1 MSGVAPPEAAA
12 AALRRFDPAVS
23 RETLGALARYVEILA
38 KWQKAINLVGPAT
51 LPDAWNRHIVDS
63 AQLLPLLPPGARRL
77 ADLGTGA
84 GFPGLVLAALRPD
97 LDVILVESDAR
108 KAAFL
113 GEAGRFM
120 GLAKAPKI
128 VISRIETAPPAQ
140 ADVVT
145 ARALA
150 PLKQLLVWADRHR
163 ADPAICV
170 FHKGK
175 DWQSELTEAGRGWE
189 IEAQPT
195 PSVTDR
201 DSVLLRVTSYRPAD
215 LRDRQPEGRRR

>member
-1 MSGVAPPEAAA
+1 MSGGAPPEAAA
-12 AALRRFDPAVS
+12 ALAKLGVS
-23 RETLGALARYVEILA
+23 RETLGTLAAYLETLT

-51 LPDAWNRHIVDS
+51 LKEAWTRHIVDS
-63 AQLLPLLPPGARRL
+63 AQLLPLIPPDARRL

-84 GFPGLVLAALRPD
+84 GLPGLVLAALRPD
-97 LDVILVESDAR
+97 LEVVLIESDAR

-113 GEAGRFM
+113 GEASRAM
-120 GLAKAPKI
+120 GLKNQPKI
-128 VISRIETAPPAQ
+128 TVSRIEASPPAQ

-150 PLKQLLVWADRHR
+150 PLARLLAWAAPHR
-163 ADPAICV
+163 ADPAICL

-175 DWQSELTEAGRGWE
+175 DWSSELTEARRDWD
-189 IEAQPT
+189 IEAHPH

-201 DSVLLRVTSYRPAD
+201 DGVLLSITRYQPTS
-215 LRDRQPEGRRR
+215 LCDRQPEGRRR

>member
-1 MSGVAPPEAAA
+1 MCGVESVTALEAWAA
-12 AALRRFDPAVS
+12 GVS
-23 RETLGALARYVEILA
+23 RETLASVGAYLETLT

-51 LPDAWNRHIVDS
+51 LADAWTRHVVDS
-63 AQLLPLLPPGARRL
+63 AQIAPLIPAGAKSL

-84 GFPGLVLAALRPD
+84 GLPGLVLAAVKPD
-97 LDVILVESDAR
+97 LDVTLVESDAR

-113 GEAGRFM
+113 GEASRRMALKKQPRILVG
-120 GLAKAPKI
+120 
-128 VISRIETAPPAQ
+128 RIEAVPPVG

-150 PLKQLLVWADRHR
+150 PLKQLLIWADRHR
-163 ADPAICV
+163 SDTAICL

-175 DWQSELTEAGRGWE
+175 GWQGEVAEAKKDCDFPC
-189 IEAQPT
+189 QT
-195 PSVTDR
+195 FPSVTDR
-201 DSVLLRVTSYRPAD
+201 DAVLLRIGPTSSAD